1 MNQQPPAT
9 TPTTTTIEQ
18 LMTEAEATL
27 RADPGQ
33 AETVIRQL
41 AELDPQVFPAGRAA
55 SLIFGGNARVMAGE
69 YAVARPLLEEGL
81 ALSTRLEEPGL
92 TVRACNGLG
101 AVHVMAGEFGQALD
115 LHMRGLTL
123 ARTLKGEAQS
133 RSGLLTRTLM
143 NIGNLYFAL
152 HDHEQALAYH
162 RGALHEA
169 ERAQGRTFMPRLNMA
184 TNQASLG
191 DLDGALALR
200 RELLTEAR
208 RSGSTVEE
216 AFVLSDLADNLFCLR
231 QFAQARD
238 VAQGALTL
246 TGTLGLQLE
255 HGQMLRILG
264 LLEAAEGRPEQGR
277 SLLEQALALGE
288 RMPSTP
294 LQLAA
299 HRDLSEVLEAG
310 GDLAGAL
317 RHARAY
323 HDLERRELLL
333 IAERR
338 TQMAGTQ
345 LKVELLR
352 RQAEEQ
358 DRQNA
363 ALEAVNQQLRE
374 TQERLLY
381 AATHDDL
388 TGLVV
393 RAALEEAMADD
404 LLLAPDRLR
413 ALLMIDI
420 DHFKQVNDSLG
431 HPVGDAFLQEIAR
444 RLKSAAAPT
453 DDVARRGGD
462 EFTVYLRDLDSPAE
476 AMDRAEQLLRAIA
489 RPMTLEGHSLRVT
502 TSIGVAVYPH
512 DGPDVVTL
520 EKHADIA
527 LYRAKEKRNQVCRF
541 GNAAGEADAASAQ
554 GT

>member
-1 MNQQPPAT
+1 MNNPSAARASI
-9 TPTTTTIEQ
+9 TIEQ
-18 LMTEAEATL
+18 LITEAEATL
-27 RADPGQ
+27 RADPSQ
-33 AETVIRQL
+33 VETVIRQL
-41 AELDPQVFPAGRAA
+41 AELDPQAFPAGRAA

-69 YAVARPLLEEGL
+69 YAAARPLLEEGL
-81 ALSTRLEEPGL
+81 ALSTRLEELGL
-92 TVRACNGLG
+92 AVRACNGLG
-101 AVHVMAGEFGQALD
+101 AVHVMTGEFGQALD
-115 LHMRGLTL
+115 LHMQGLTL
-123 ARTLKGEAQS
+123 ARSLNREAQS
-133 RSGLLTRTLM
+133 RSGLLSRTLM
-143 NIGNLYFAL
+143 SIGSLYYAL

-162 RGALHEA
+162 SEALQEA
-169 ERAQGRTFMPRLNMA
+169 ERGQGRTFMPRLNMA

-191 DLDGALALR
+191 HLENALTLR
-200 RELLTEAR
+200 RELLAEAR
-208 RSGSTVEE
+208 QSGSTVEE
-216 AFVLSDLADNLFCLR
+216 AFVLSDLADNLLQLGHFTE
-231 QFAQARD
+231 ARE
-238 VAQGALTL
+238 VALSALSL
-246 TGTLGLQLE
+246 TKALGLQLE
-255 HGQMLRILG
+255 HGQMLRVLG
-264 LLEAAEGRPEQGR
+264 LLEAAGGRPELAR
-277 SLLEQALALGE
+277 PLLEQALALGE

-299 HRDLSEVLEAG
+299 HRDLSGVLESA

-317 RHARAY
+317 RHARA
-323 HDLERRELLL
+323 HHALERRDLLL

-420 DHFKQVNDSLG
+420 DHFKQVNDSFG
-431 HPVGDAFLQEIAR
+431 HHVGDAFLQEIAR
-444 RLKSAAAPT
+444 RLRAAASPT

-462 EFTVYLRDLDSPAE
+462 EFTVYLRNVDSPAE
-476 AMDRAEQLLRAIA
+476 AMHRAELLLRAIA
-489 RPMTLEGHSLRVT
+489 RPMTLEGHSLLVT
-502 TSIGVAVYPH
+502 TSIGMAVYPH
-512 DGPDVVTL
+512 DGTDVVTL

-541 GNAAGEADAASAQ
+541 ESVTGDTDSD
-554 GT
+554 